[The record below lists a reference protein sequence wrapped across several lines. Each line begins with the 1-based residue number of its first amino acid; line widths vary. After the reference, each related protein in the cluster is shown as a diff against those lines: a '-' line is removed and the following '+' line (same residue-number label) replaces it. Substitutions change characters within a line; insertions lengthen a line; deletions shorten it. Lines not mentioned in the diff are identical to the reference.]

1 MTRLGWPWCE
11 RNEDAVDGRRGRIR
25 WEDERRRRMDD
36 GMRRSITAAAGDDC
50 RVGRFLRFP
59 GRQFPFLRDAA
70 PFPSRFTSI
79 VGYV

>member
-1 MTRLGWPWCE
+1 
-11 RNEDAVDGRRGRIR
+11 
-25 WEDERRRRMDD
+25 MDD

-79 VGYV
+79 VGNVSLGDYNQGVDVYIMNGSWSTNSVCLTQ